1 MIHMIKFTRYVVIFS
16 ILILLGAGF
25 SGSVKAQNSDSVY
38 IPETGHWI
46 WGDFLRKYNSVPD
59 PLLYFGYPITD
70 DFTDPITKT
79 RVQYFQKARFDL
91 VDTPEGPVIQL
102 APLGQLLHESGNAL
116 ADIPNEGPTCR
127 AFESGYSV
135 CYAFLQFYDAYD
147 GENHFGMPLSDVEV
161 VDGRYVQYFDIAR
174 MEWWPDRPSGQRVA
188 LTDLGKIYFDKV
200 VANPDLLESSPPA
213 NIAGNLINPRVK
225 VFAQKSVIGVNESQ
239 TVFVI
244 AQDQYL
250 RAIEG
255 AQVGVTLHFPDGMQE
270 FYRLPETNEY
280 GISQFT
286 FTTSDLPVR
295 SVVTISTEISIRG
308 EYGSGRSWFRIWW

>member
-1 MIHMIKFTRYVVIFS
+1 MIKVTHFIVIFA

-91 VDTPEGPVIQL
+91 VDTPEGPVIQV

-116 ADIPNEGPTCR
+116 ADIPNDGPTCH

-135 CYAFLQFYDAYD
+135 CYAFLQFYDSYD
-147 GENHFGMPLSDVEV
+147 GEHHFGMPLSDVEV
-161 VDGRYVQYFDIAR
+161 VDGRYVQYFDFAR

-225 VFAQKSVIGVNESQ
+225 VFALKSVIGVNEPQ

-255 AQVGVTLHFPDGMQE
+255 AQVGVMLHFPDGRQE
-270 FYRLPETNEY
+270 YYRLPETNEY

>member
-1 MIHMIKFTRYVVIFS
+1 MRNIRALIPITFLVIAILAGAAGGASAQENESLYV
-16 ILILLGAGF
+16 
-25 SGSVKAQNSDSVY
+25 
-38 IPETGHWI
+38 PETGHWV
-46 WGDFLRKYNSVPD
+46 WGEFLKAYNSVPD
-59 PLLYFGYPITD
+59 PVFYFGYPITD
-70 DFTDPITKT
+70 DFKDPVT
-79 RVQYFQKARFDL
+79 RGHVQYFEKARFDL
-91 VDTPEGPVIQL
+91 VDTDDGQRVQM
-102 APLGQLLHESGNAL
+102 APLGQLLHESGNPL

-147 GENHFGMPLSDVEV
+147 GENRFGLPLSDVEV
-161 VDGRYVQYFDIAR
+161 VDGRYVQYFDYTR

-188 LTDLGKIYFDKV
+188 LTDLGKVYFDKV

-213 NIAGNLINPRVK
+213 NISGNLINPRVR
-225 VFAQKSVIGVNESQ
+225 VFALKSVIGVNEPQ

-250 RAIEG
+250 RAVEG
-255 AQVGVTLHFPDGMQE
+255 AQVGVTLFLPDGRQE

-286 FTTSDLPVR
+286 FTTADLPVR
-295 SVVTISTEISIRG
+295 SVVNIITEINIRG
-308 EYGSGRSWFRIWW
+308 EHGSGRSWFRIWW